1 MNNLFKELINLL
13 NKEFK
18 KFELNESVQLNLS
31 KMPEFDM
38 QINNL
43 VKHNKKDFFINL
55 QKNIIEIIDSS
66 NFFKPVEKNELGFL
80 NLVFNHNVLIKHIT
94 NKKSD
99 FSNNNPCLLYTS
111 PSPRDFG

>member
-18 KFELNESVQLNLS
+18 KFDLNESVQLNLS

-43 VKHNKKDFFINL
+43 VKYNKTDFFNNL
-55 QKNIIEIIDSS
+55 QKNIIA
-66 NFFKPVEKNELGFL
+66 ELD
-80 NLVFNHNVLIKHIT
+80 I
-94 NKKSD
+94 
-99 FSNNNPCLLYTS
+99 FSLS
-111 PSPRDFG
+111 GK